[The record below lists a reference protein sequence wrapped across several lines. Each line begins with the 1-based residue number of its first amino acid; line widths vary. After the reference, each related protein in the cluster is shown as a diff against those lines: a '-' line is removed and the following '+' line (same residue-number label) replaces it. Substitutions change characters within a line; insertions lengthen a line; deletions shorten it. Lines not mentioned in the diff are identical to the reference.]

1 MKNKKIYVTAILT
14 LFNFVFL
21 GTEYLFDNM
30 MMNLVDSDGV
40 VLAQNY
46 ILGASV
52 FGFVLFPFINR
63 YLKGYLEYVA
73 GIAASIIAAVS
84 VAVISGYLS
93 YEIMIIIGCIFFVL
107 LGITG
112 SAAIYYSSVILRG
125 SSQIS
130 SYVGIAYA
138 AGVFLQ
144 FINNNI
150 IKKEI
155 AQKAVI
161 IVLAVSLIWLIIY
174 RKKFAEEKDNVD
186 KYDSA
191 DGYLIKN
198 KMLTGMLLV
207 IMVALMSCI
216 FVSLDNAVTLVH
228 AQGSVDIGQLPR
240 ILLALSG
247 LCAGFLFDIH
257 NGRYMSMIMYCITLI
272 STLCIVIINFGGI
285 FIAGLVIFYIS
296 AGFFAVFFTASFMS
310 LSYKMKNPEFWA
322 PLIIAYL
329 KYYFYICIRNQITNI
344 FNIDIMKELKML
356 VI

>member
-1 MKNKKIYVTAILT
+1 MKNKKIYVTAMLT

-40 VLAQNY
+40 VLVQNY

-52 FGFVLFPFINR
+52 LGFVLFPFINR

-73 GIAASIIAAVS
+73 GIVASIIAAVS
-84 VAVISGYLS
+84 VAVISGHSS

-186 KYDSA
+186 KYD
-191 DGYLIKN
+191 
-198 KMLTGMLLV
+198 
-207 IMVALMSCI
+207 
-216 FVSLDNAVTLVH
+216 
-228 AQGSVDIGQLPR
+228 
-240 ILLALSG
+240 
-247 LCAGFLFDIH
+247 
-257 NGRYMSMIMYCITLI
+257 
-272 STLCIVIINFGGI
+272 
-285 FIAGLVIFYIS
+285 
-296 AGFFAVFFTASFMS
+296 
-310 LSYKMKNPEFWA
+310 
-322 PLIIAYL
+322 
-329 KYYFYICIRNQITNI
+329 
-344 FNIDIMKELKML
+344 
-356 VI
+356 

>member
-1 MKNKKIYVTAILT
+1 M
-14 LFNFVFL
+14 
-21 GTEYLFDNM
+21 
-30 MMNLVDSDGV
+30 
-40 VLAQNY
+40 
-46 ILGASV
+46 
-52 FGFVLFPFINR
+52 
-63 YLKGYLEYVA
+63 
-73 GIAASIIAAVS
+73 
-84 VAVISGYLS
+84 
-93 YEIMIIIGCIFFVL
+93 
-107 LGITG
+107 
-112 SAAIYYSSVILRG
+112 
-125 SSQIS
+125 
-130 SYVGIAYA
+130 
-138 AGVFLQ
+138 
-144 FINNNI
+144 
-150 IKKEI
+150 
-155 AQKAVI
+155 
-161 IVLAVSLIWLIIY
+161 LAVSLIWLIIY

-186 KYDSA
+186 KYVSA

-247 LCAGFLFDIH
+247 LCAGFLFDIN

-322 PLIIAYL
+322 DLGV
-329 KYYFYICIRNQITNI
+329 Q
-344 FNIDIMKELKML
+344 
-356 VI
+356 

>member
-40 VLAQNY
+40 VLVQNY

-52 FGFVLFPFINR
+52 LGFVLFPFINR

-73 GIAASIIAAVS
+73 GIVASIIAAVS
-84 VAVISGYLS
+84 VAVISGHSS

-144 FINNNI
+144 FIN
-150 IKKEI
+150 K
-155 AQKAVI
+155 
-161 IVLAVSLIWLIIY
+161 L
-174 RKKFAEEKDNVD
+174 
-186 KYDSA
+186 
-191 DGYLIKN
+191 
-198 KMLTGMLLV
+198 
-207 IMVALMSCI
+207 
-216 FVSLDNAVTLVH
+216 
-228 AQGSVDIGQLPR
+228 
-240 ILLALSG
+240 
-247 LCAGFLFDIH
+247 
-257 NGRYMSMIMYCITLI
+257 YMS
-272 STLCIVIINFGGI
+272 F
-285 FIAGLVIFYIS
+285 
-296 AGFFAVFFTASFMS
+296 
-310 LSYKMKNPEFWA
+310 
-322 PLIIAYL
+322 
-329 KYYFYICIRNQITNI
+329 
-344 FNIDIMKELKML
+344 
-356 VI
+356 